1 MTLKFRDKK
10 RRSHSY
16 KVLKKTLVNYKKF
29 PPTNP
34 AKLLHSLRQLLNF
47 PKILQGIC
55 KTQSFART
63 LY

>member
-1 MTLKFRDKK
+1 MILKFRDKQ

-16 KVLKKTLVNYKKF
+16 KVLKKTLVNIKKSHQ
-29 PPTNP
+29 PTP
-34 AKLLHSLRQLLNF
+34 QDLLSLRQLLNF

-55 KTQSFART
+55 KTQSIART